1 MAERR
6 WGSRKRKAK
15 ILIALAALG
24 FALCGSVQ
32 AQPQIIDDNGRVTA
46 MEEAEKFEIDHPP
59 REITSTSPDGHW
71 IFCHQHFGSHAGV
84 NHLYRSQDG
93 LKFEPALKN
102 FDMEAWNFFCKVEG
116 VSPEDANIVN
126 PAEFVLWTPDRSRLL
141 FSLTSRLGLTVKE
154 LDAPLRPSN
163 RAGSGYISPRADPE
177 KPGVADWR
185 AYFSLKTQRFELT
198 DELRA
203 TNKEAR
209 KRWSEGKQLEP
220 TNTGTGEEAQ
230 RQKH

>member
-46 MEEAEKFEIDHPP
+46 MEAENANADHPP

-71 IFCHQHFGSHAGV
+71 IFCFQHFGSHAQV
-84 NHLYRSQDG
+84 NQLYDSKDG
-93 LKFEPALKN
+93 SKFEPVLKD
-102 FDMEAWNFFCKVEG
+102 FDEQAWKFFCKVEG
-116 VSPEDANIVN
+116 VSRKDADFVN
-126 PAEFVLWTPDRSRLL
+126 SAVFVSWTPDGSRLL
-141 FSLTSRLGLTVKE
+141 FSLTSRLGLTEKE
-154 LDAPLRPSN
+154 LDAPSSPSQKA
-163 RAGSGYISPRADPE
+163 RSVYSRSDPE
-177 KPGVADWR
+177 RPGVADWR
-185 AYFSLKTQRFELT
+185 AYFNLKTQRFELT

-209 KRWSEGKQLEP
+209 KRWSEGRQLEP
-220 TNTGTGEEAQ
+220 TFYENL
-230 RQKH
+230 R

>member
-32 AQPQIIDDNGRVTA
+32 AQQQIIGDNGRVTA
-46 MEEAEKFEIDHPP
+46 MEAENVNVDYPARI
-59 REITSTSPDGHW
+59 ITSTSPDGHW
-71 IFCHQHFGSHAGV
+71 IFCFQHFGSHAEV

-93 LKFEPALKN
+93 LKFEPALKD
-102 FDMEAWNFFCKVEG
+102 FDKQAWKFFCKVEG
-116 VSPEDANIVN
+116 VSRKDADIVN
-126 PAEFVLWTPDRSRLL
+126 PAEFVSWTPDGSRLL

-163 RAGSGYISPRADPE
+163 RTGSGYISHRADPE

-185 AYFSLKTQRFELT
+185 AYFNLKTQRCELT

-220 TNTGTGEEAQ
+220 TDTRIDEEAH